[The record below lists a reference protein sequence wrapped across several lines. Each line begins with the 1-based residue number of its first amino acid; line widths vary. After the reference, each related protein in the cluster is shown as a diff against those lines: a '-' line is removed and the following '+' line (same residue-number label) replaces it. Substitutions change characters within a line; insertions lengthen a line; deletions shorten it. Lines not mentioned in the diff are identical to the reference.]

1 MNRRNVLT
9 TLGATALGASV
20 LFGGAVNTFAQDAD
34 TPPAVA
40 QADTQDVR
48 AAFEAERAQAYND
61 FVAALA
67 GELGDDEAAVDAA
80 IRTALTQAVD
90 ARLAAGEIDEERAAA
105 AKAVIQV
112 TDAPLMAG
120 FGRPRRAGRIP
131 GTRRWPG
138 PWRSGLRR
146 RARRKG
152 YATPGRRSVDQ
163 RAFLPPLA
171 LRKPVTKVRAHRWSR
186 ARASLHRTVSGG
198 GGLAGLATARTPAT
212 RVRRFRVPATQFH
225 DTHTGHDLP
234 RERNLYSWRR
244 TETPRRSRWL
254 LAVVRVTPAA
264 ASCETIPTS
273 MCFG

>member
-9 TLGATALGASV
+9 TIGATALGASV

-40 QADTQDVR
+40 QADTQDGR

-67 GELGDDEAAVDAA
+67 GELGDDEAAIDAA

-120 FGRPRRAGRIP
+120 FGGPGGPGGFQGRAGGRGHGGP
-131 GTRRWPG
+131 GFGAERG
-138 PWRSGLRR
+138 E
-146 RARRKG
+146 KG
-152 YATPGRRSVDQ
+152 MPLLGEDQ
-163 RAFLPPLA
+163 STGA
-171 LRKPVTKVRAHRWSR
+171 L
-186 ARASLHRTVSGG
+186 
-198 GGLAGLATARTPAT
+198 
-212 RVRRFRVPATQFH
+212 
-225 DTHTGHDLP
+225 
-234 RERNLYSWRR
+234 
-244 TETPRRSRWL
+244 
-254 LAVVRVTPAA
+254 PAA
-264 ASCETIPTS
+264 PGAPEASDESASAPVVASEGVTS
-273 MCFG
+273 